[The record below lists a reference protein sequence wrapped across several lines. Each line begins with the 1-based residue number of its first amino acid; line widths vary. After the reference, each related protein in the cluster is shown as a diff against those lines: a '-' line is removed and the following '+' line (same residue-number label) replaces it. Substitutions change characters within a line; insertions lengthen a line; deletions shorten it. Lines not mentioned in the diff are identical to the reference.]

1 MDSVQEKLEQF
12 YKELCEEISD
22 TVKSNLS
29 IIKKACDNQKL
40 AKSSDFS
47 IATIGKLSA
56 NMGGVKTQSIRNK
69 NKNADLYKKLIS
81 AYQDYCGSNVVKKAK
96 EQSGDYRVESIEDA
110 ETRIFVRDLL
120 IANRKLQSELNILK
134 NTNLIELDMRKSSH
148 KSDASPA
155 LENVLS
161 THEIKALTHFMS
173 ENHLKDL
180 GWKIGEMGRLLD
192 SNGKPVTKPFFAEAI
207 EKLTSLPIVKS

>member
-12 YKELCEEISD
+12 YKELCEEVSD
-22 TVKSNLS
+22 TVKNNLS

-134 NTNLIELDMRKSSH
+134 NTNLIELDMRKSSQ
-148 KSDASPA
+148 KSDTPPA
-155 LENVLS
+155 LESVLS

-173 ENHLKDL
+173 ENHLRDL

-192 SNGKPVTKPFFAEAI
+192 SNGKPVTKPFFVEAI
-207 EKLTSLPIVKS
+207 EKLTSLSIVKS